1 MNVELLILVASTLLL
16 PVILTAAEFRNRCF
30 MLTLVSI
37 LGLTPGL
44 PCSAEPPAGASASIM
59 LKPDVHAHVTKVIP
73 LDSRLVREFVHGPVD
88 GRTDTRT
95 STGVVSEWSGYH
107 GVPAVQ
113 YRAFNGNN
121 GLHITLPEGGIDAL
135 FIRGTW
141 EGNLFADLEGLHVP
155 AGGEPLCT
163 IRPLDGA
170 FIRRF
175 PQRVDARRLS
185 FFYDS
190 PDLKRTLNDVTFLRF
205 DDGVPPRN
213 SAHEISLGAGPK
225 VEPDG
230 VLAPAIAARY
240 GDRLHV
246 HRLTDSGEDDLDL
259 APGMM
264 LQLLTPPQEVAFG
277 VDAVTL
283 SFEVA
288 NLEDAADLSLHVQD
302 VLDPR
307 REVMGVDL
315 RLSRGGRH
323 SVTLDH
329 PDQVFLPPR
338 NQWNFSPRY
347 ESSQSGAALVP
358 PPVVWL
364 TLHSSVQLL
373 LRDVTVTV
381 HCKARD
387 QALTEAGRWRKFLL
401 RGLFQAM
408 SEPRP
413 WMHLKDAGPVAD
425 QVATNPA
432 IERYRTSLIELLET
446 AEIARLLLPDDDIV
460 RQYHDWIYQNIDRN
474 KQQPPAVW
482 PVLPDTP
489 AWAVQVRE
497 GWRHISRIA
506 RWWLDNR
513 LVANGELGG
522 GINDDTDM
530 FQVWQCLP
538 MIETSPLGDRLKE
551 VAARLAETAIEH
563 TLEEGLNRHRK
574 DALHAYEEGVNH
586 LALCAW
592 WFYGD
597 PVHFERTMASARSV
611 TGLMIE
617 TDDGRVHFGSRFMS
631 IREAREGFGDI
642 GRSPGDGN
650 WAPAR
655 LLLHPLYVV
664 GLYNKNPTVLDKFER
679 WGRTWRNYQRRGA
692 YVGQVDIPSGEP
704 TIVAE
709 RPTAEAVGP
718 VNEWLALYHITGDS
732 TWQEPFTSAM
742 DPDGYWGTSV
752 QYGRMPHAL
761 VEWPDPYQ
769 AILRGRIAR
778 PEHGYAGFFLHKNRA
793 YLKHWLET
801 SASWFS
807 RFPHMDTAAEQKT
820 DRVLTYKA
828 SVPLSCYLG
837 DAPNRNR
844 WLNFTAVSYE
854 GLRGEDFAGLVWD
867 AGSDRLKLAVYSFA
881 ERPLHGVI
889 RTWRLDHGRYRVRIG
904 HDIDDDGWIDV
915 PVEDRVVLLQRF
927 APISV
932 TLPARQVT
940 VVQIEQIA
948 KLDDITQRAD
958 LALSPLD
965 IHFTGYDEV
974 AVTLHNIGA
983 RGGHNVRV
991 NHMRGGRAIA
1001 SQTVE
1006 RLDAPLDLHPRTV
1019 VLRFAG
1025 ARLGDQVHV
1034 DPDDEIAEIAEHNNF
1049 LTLGPAAL
1057 RRDDRHD

>member
-1 MNVELLILVASTLLL
+1 
-16 PVILTAAEFRNRCF
+16 
-30 MLTLVSI
+30 MLAFASI
-37 LGLTPGL
+37 LGLAHDL
-44 PCSAEPPAGASASIM
+44 PCSAEPPAGPSSSIV
-59 LKPDVHAHVTKVIP
+59 LEPNVHAHVTKVMP
-73 LDSRLVREFVHGPVD
+73 LDSRLVRGFAHGPVD
-88 GRTDTRT
+88 GRTDTRY

-107 GVPAVQ
+107 GVPSVL

-121 GLHITLPEGGIDAL
+121 GLHIALPEGGIDAL
-135 FIRGTW
+135 FIRGMW
-141 EGNLFADLEGLHVP
+141 KGDLFADLAGLRVP
-155 AGGEPLCT
+155 AVSQPLCA

-175 PQRVDARRLS
+175 PRRIDVRRLS
-185 FFYDS
+185 FFYES
-190 PDLKRTLNDVTFLRF
+190 PDLERTLDDVTFLRL
-205 DDGVPPRN
+205 DYAGAAPRN
-213 SAHEISLGAGPK
+213 NAHEVSLRAGPE

-230 VLAPAIAARY
+230 VLASAMAARY
-240 GDRLHV
+240 GDRP
-246 HRLTDSGEDDLDL
+246 RIRQLTDSGENDLSL
-259 APGMM
+259 TPGTA
-264 LQLLTPPQEVAFG
+264 LQLLTPPQEVTFG
-277 VDAVTL
+277 VNAVAL
-283 SFEVA
+283 SFDVVD
-288 NLEDAADLSLHVQD
+288 LEESADLSLRVQD

-315 RLSRGGRH
+315 RLTRGGRH

-338 NQWNFSPRY
+338 DQWAAPPRY
-347 ESSQSGAALVP
+347 EPSVP

-364 TLHSSVQLL
+364 TLRSSARLL
-373 LRDVTVTV
+373 LRDMTVTLA
-381 HCKARD
+381 CKGRD

-401 RGLFQAM
+401 KGLFQAM

-425 QVATNPA
+425 QLATNPA

-446 AEIARLLLPDDDIV
+446 AEIARLLLPNDDIV
-460 RQYHDWIYQNIDRN
+460 RQYHDWIYQNIDRH
-474 KQQPPAVW
+474 KRQPPTVW
-482 PVLPDTP
+482 PEVPGAPD
-489 AWAVQVRE
+489 WAVQVRE
-497 GWRHISRIA
+497 GWRHLSRIV

-538 MIETSPLGDRLKE
+538 MIEASPLGDRLKE

-597 PVHFERTMASARSV
+597 PVHFERAMVSARSV
-611 TGLMIE
+611 AGLMIE
-617 TDDGRVHFGSRFMS
+617 TDDGRVHFGDRYMS
-631 IREAREGFGDI
+631 IREAREGFGNI
-642 GRSPGDGN
+642 GRSPGNGN

-679 WGRTWRNYQRRGA
+679 WGRTWRNYQRRGT

-718 VNEWLALYHITGDS
+718 VDEWLALYHITGDS
-732 TWQEPFTSAM
+732 TWQEPFTFAM
-742 DPDGYWGTSV
+742 DPDGYWGTSA

-793 YLKHWLET
+793 YLEHWLET
-801 SASWFS
+801 SASWFG

-854 GLRGEDFAGLVWD
+854 GLRGEEFAGLVWD
-867 AGSDRLKLAVYSFA
+867 AGPDRLKLAIYSFA
-881 ERPLHGVI
+881 EQPLHGVV

-904 HDIDDDGWIDV
+904 PDIDDDGRMDV
-915 PVEDRVVLLQRF
+915 AAENRVVLLQRF

-940 VVQIEQIA
+940 VVQVEQIA
-948 KLDDITQRAD
+948 KLDDIAQRAD

-965 IHFTGYDEV
+965 THFTGDGEV

-983 RGGHNVRV
+983 RGVHNVRV
-991 NHMRGGRAIA
+991 NHIRGGLAIA

-1019 VLRFAG
+1019 VLRFTG
-1025 ARLGDQVHV
+1025 ARFGDQVQV
-1034 DPDDEIAEIAEHNNF
+1034 DPDDEIAEIAEHNNL
-1049 LTLGPAAL
+1049 LTLGPTAL
-1057 RRDDRHD
+1057 RRGDRHD